1 VQEKRLLIALGDPLV
16 RLLNCLAV
24 LALTAIATPAL
35 AAAEEANDKGLWIAL
50 GVVFMGSFT
59 AILGGVM
66 AAYAKKKQSGKKD
79 LTD

>member
-1 VQEKRLLIALGDPLV
+1 MRFVICLPL
-16 RLLNCLAV
+16 

-66 AAYAKKKQSGKKD
+66 AALARKKQSEKND
-79 LTD
+79 LSD

>member
-1 VQEKRLLIALGDPLV
+1 MQGTRLLIILGDPLM
-16 RLLNCLAV
+16 RSLNCLPA
-24 LALTAIATPAL
+24 LALTAIATPAW

-66 AAYAKKKQSGKKD
+66 AAQKEAV
-79 LTD
+79 